1 MNQNFG
7 KTALLAGA
15 CAIAGLFWTPQ
26 AMADSAVKSVQSV
39 QQDRKVTGTVVD
51 AMGPVIGASILEKGT
66 SNGTVTDLDGN
77 YSLSVKPGATLVISY
92 IGYKTQEI
100 KVGNNT
106 RIDVTLEEDNTSLE
120 EVVVVG
126 YGVQKKK
133 LVTGATV
140 QVKGEDIAKL
150 NTTNALTA
158 MQASTPGVQ
167 ITQASAQPGQG
178 FKVNI
183 RGVGTMGTSS
193 PLLIIDGISSGTADD
208 GLNGLNPA
216 DIESI
221 DVLKDAASA
230 AIYGARAAN
239 GVILVTTKQG
249 KVGKIQAS
257 YDGYVGW
264 SNPARR
270 PATLNAKEYMQI
282 INEMNFNT
290 TGNAVKW
297 NSIVPQSVID
307 KVNAG
312 WEGTDWF
319 EIYRNKNAM
328 QFNHSFSLT
337 GGSERSKFAMG
348 LNYTSNN
355 GTFGGDKAPQ
365 YKRYG
370 ARINSEHVL
379 LKGDKHDVIT
389 IGENISF
396 WYNTRS
402 GLSEGNGYW
411 NSIQPVYIASPLV
424 MPYGED
430 GSLNSYSQNS
440 TGYSGQMWSNPLQ
453 GLRAGQFNSTQKNRD
468 FGVGATFFW
477 IIEPIKGL
485 RYRGSFNTGFSSH
498 TDRSYGRPFSMNQS
512 ASSGAYSVSLSSSD
526 GGSFSVDNT
535 LTYVLPVLAKNAIDV
550 MIGQS
555 FEKTQWGQ
563 SLSVGTQALEGEEKS
578 MVHQGIYAWPS
589 NFSASQI
596 SSFSGAP
603 WGDSSLASFFG
614 RINWNYDEKYMATFT
629 MRADG
634 SSNFARGHRWGYFP
648 SVSAGWVVTGEKF
661 MESTRSWL
669 DYFKIRASWGQNGN
683 CAIPNFQYLATIS
696 YSPTDYADYAYK
708 FGSSMAQTLSQTSY
722 APGAFADIIPNE
734 DITWETSEQLNIG
747 FDARFLNGKL
757 GLNFDWYKKTTKDWL
772 ILAPAPLVLGTNAPY
787 INGGDIENKG
797 IEVALSWNDQ
807 IGSDFRYRANVN
819 FATNKNEVTR
829 IANEQGIIN
838 GQEHALFQN
847 SSYASRVQVG
857 HPIAYFY
864 GMDYEGIWQNQAQI
878 DAARAAGKAVRADA
892 QPGDMIW
899 TDYDGDGV
907 INYDLDR
914 HEIGN
919 PHPDFTLGVTLG
931 FDWKGLDFSVTGS
944 GQFGMQV
951 MQYFRTAQLA
961 NPYDNYTQDI
971 FDRWHGE
978 GTSNTQPRLVLAG
991 DNNQWVSTRY
1001 MQDADF
1007 FRIQNITL
1015 GYDFNKIWKS
1025 SPFQQLRLYV
1035 QAQNL
1040 YTFTGY
1046 TGVDPEIGSSGGKD
1060 SWARGIDVGLY
1071 PTSRTYLV
1079 GVNIKF

>member
-1 MNQNFG
+1 MNSNFR
-7 KTALLAGA
+7 KTALLLGA
-15 CAIAGLFWTPQ
+15 CALLSWGYAPE
-26 AMADSAVKSVQSV
+26 AKAESNSVASV
-39 QQDRKVTGTVVD
+39 QQTKTVKGTVSD
-51 AMGPVIGASILEKGT
+51 AMGPAIGVTVREKGT
-66 SNGTVTDLDGN
+66 NNGVVTDFDGN
-77 YSLSVKPGATLVISY
+77 FTINVQPGATLVFTY
-92 IGYKTQEI
+92 VGYEPQEVV
-100 KVGNNT
+100 VGNQSVIN
-106 RIDVTLEEDNTSLE
+106 VTMKEDSQSLE

-140 QVKGEDIAKL
+140 QVKGDDIAKL

-167 ITQASAQPGQG
+167 ITQASAQPGKG

-193 PLLIIDGISSGTADD
+193 PLLIIDGISAGTADD

-257 YDGYVGW
+257 YDGYIGW
-264 SNPARR
+264 SNPAKR
-270 PATLNAKEYMQI
+270 PATLNAQQYMQI
-282 INEMNFNT
+282 VNELNFNT
-290 TGNAVKW
+290 TGNPLNWKSV
-297 NSIVPQSVID
+297 VPQSIID

-319 EIYRNKNAM
+319 EVYRVKNAM

-337 GGSERSKFAMG
+337 GGSERSKFALG

-355 GTFGGDKAPQ
+355 GTFGADVAPQ

-370 ARINSEHVL
+370 GRINSEHVL
-379 LKGDKHDVIT
+379 LKGKTHDIIT
-389 IGENISF
+389 IGENISY
-396 WYNTRS
+396 WYNTAR
-402 GLSEGNGYW
+402 GLQEGTGYW

-424 MPYGED
+424 IPFNGD
-430 GSLNSYSQNS
+430 GSLTSYSQNS
-440 TGYSGQMWSNPLQ
+440 SGYSGQMWSNPLQ
-453 GLRAGQFNSTQKNRD
+453 GIYNGQFNSLQKDRN

-477 IIEPIKGL
+477 IIEPLKGL
-485 RYRGSFNTGFSSH
+485 RYRGSFNTGYSSYNA
-498 TDRSYGRPFSMNQS
+498 RSYGRPFSMNQS
-512 ASSGAYSVSLSSSD
+512 SSSGDYSSTQQSSD
-526 GGSFSVDNT
+526 GSSFSVDNT
-535 LTYVLPVLAKNAIDV
+535 LSYQLPMLGKNSIDV

-555 FEKTQWGQ
+555 FEKNQWGQ
-563 SLSVGTQALEGEEKS
+563 SLSVGVKAKEGEEKS
-578 MVHQGIYAWPS
+578 MIHNGTFAWPS

-603 WGDSSLASFFG
+603 WGDSALASFFG
-614 RINWNYDEKYMATFT
+614 RVNWNYDEKYMATFT
-629 MRADG
+629 LRADG

-648 SVSAGWVVTGEKF
+648 SVSAGWVISSEKF
-661 MESTRSWL
+661 MESTKSWM
-669 DYFKIRASWGQNGN
+669 DYLKVRASWGQNGN
-683 CAIPNFQYLATIS
+683 CQIPNFQYLATIA
-696 YSPTDYADYAYK
+696 YSPTSYADYAYK
-708 FGSSMAQTLSQTSY
+708 FGSSMAQTLSQTNY
-722 APGAFADIIPNE
+722 QPGAFADIVPNE

-747 FDARFLNGKL
+747 FDARFLDSRLN
-757 GLNFDWYKKTTKDWL
+757 LNFDWYKKTTKDWL
-772 ILAPAPLVLGTNAPY
+772 IQAPILMVLGTGAPY

-797 IEVALSWNDQ
+797 IEVALSWRDK
-807 IGSDFRYRANVN
+807 IGDDFNYHANVN
-819 FATNKNEVTR
+819 FATNKNKVTR

-838 GQEHALFQN
+838 GANKALFEN
-847 SSYASRVQVG
+847 SSYVSRVEVG

-864 GMDYEGIWQNQAQI
+864 GMSYSGIWQTI
-878 DAARAAGKAVRADA
+878 DEINEARAAGKAVRDDA

-899 TDYDGDGV
+899 DDYDGDGV
-907 INYDLDR
+907 INYDFDR

-919 PHPDFTLGVTLG
+919 PHPDVTLGVSLG
-931 FDWKGLDFSVTGS
+931 FDYKGFDFSVTGS

-961 NPYDNYTQDI
+961 NPYDNFTQDI
-971 FDRWHGE
+971 FERWHGQ

-1040 YTFTGY
+1040 HTFTGY
-1046 TGVDPEIGSSGGKD
+1046 TGVDPEVGSSGGND